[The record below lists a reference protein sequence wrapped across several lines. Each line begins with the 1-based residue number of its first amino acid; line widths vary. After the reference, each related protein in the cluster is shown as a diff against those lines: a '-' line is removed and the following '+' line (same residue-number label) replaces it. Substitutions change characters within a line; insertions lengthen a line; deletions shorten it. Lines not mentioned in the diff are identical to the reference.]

1 MNIAILTGR
10 LTKDPELRHTTSNK
24 SVCSFTIA
32 VDRRFKNSAGEREA
46 DFLPCVAWGQ
56 TGEFIDKYF
65 KKGNKINVTGSIQT
79 RSWEADGG
87 KRYATEIIVEQ
98 AEFGESKSSTADSYH
113 SNLPD
118 V

>member
-10 LTKDPELRHTTSNK
+10 LTKDPELRSTTSGK

-32 VDRRFKNSAGEREA
+32 VDRRFKNASGEREA

-56 TGEFIDKYF
+56 TGEFIAKYF
-65 KKGNKINVTGSIQT
+65 HKGNKINVEGNIQT

-87 KRYATEIIVEQ
+87 WRYTTEIIVEQ
-98 AEFGESKSSTADSYH
+98 AEFGESKQTGYT
-113 SNLPD
+113 NELPD